1 VLAAG
6 RTHSPERTDVHAP
19 LLWARRIVRR
29 SGFDVVRY
37 GPGTS
42 ASARRIHLF
51 ERYGIGLVLD
61 VGANVGQYALSL
73 RRDGY
78 AGRILSF
85 EPLSA
90 ACATLQRAAG
100 RDHAWQ
106 VLRCALGDRDGTAIL
121 NVAGNSVSSSVL
133 AMLPAHLRSAP
144 ESAYVGTE
152 EVPLRR
158 LDSVLEEHGRPGE
171 RAFLKVDAQGSE
183 RAVMEGAAGCLDAIL
198 GVQLEMPLTPL
209 YQGEASM
216 PELVEYLAERG
227 FFLMSLEPAWS
238 DPASGRVLQVD
249 GMFFREPAP

>member
-1 VLAAG
+1 MRTPLA
-6 RTHSPERTDVHAP
+6 
-19 LLWARRIVRR
+19 WARKIFRR
-29 SGFDVVRY
+29 SGFDVVRHH
-37 GPGTS
+37 PGSS

-51 ERYGIGLVLD
+51 DRYGIGLVLD

-90 ACATLQRAAG
+90 AYAGLRRAAG
-100 RDHAWQ
+100 RDGAWQ
-106 VLRCALGDRDGTAIL
+106 AVRCALGDRDGTAIL

-158 LDSVLEEHGRPGE
+158 LDAVLAEQGRAGE

-183 RAVMEGAAGCLDAIL
+183 RAVLEGASGCLDAIL

-216 PELVEYLAERG
+216 PALVEYMAERG
-227 FFLMSLEPAWS
+227 FALMSLEAAWS

-249 GMFFREPAP
+249 GMFFREPGPA